1 MENDKLSPSS
11 LAFIALT
18 NEYCQLVENCGD
30 YGREAMVDSLI
41 KLLPRIYITVIDMES
56 SLEYFDAIISQS
68 LDEPTYEV
76 VRGNIGAIMGEDDVY
91 LEVFLDDMKYS
102 DTPIATSI
110 SENLADLYQEFYN
123 LVSSLRDLNTEEQRQ
138 ILGMCKENFVEYWGQ
153 TLCNVLRALHSIS
166 VMDHDYDDN
175 Y

>member
-1 MENDKLSPSS
+1 MENDKLSPTS

-30 YGREAMVDSLI
+30 YGKEGLVEALI
-41 KLLPRIYITVIDMES
+41 KLLPRIYITATDLES
-56 SLEYFDAIISQS
+56 SLDFYDSMVSQL

-76 VRGNIGAIMGEDDVY
+76 VRGNLSAIMGEDDAY

-123 LVSSLRDLNTEEQRQ
+123 LVASLRDLNTEEQRL
-138 ILGMCKENFVEYWGQ
+138 ILGVCKDNFVEYWGQ
-153 TLCNVLRALHSIS
+153 TLCNVLRALHSLS
-166 VMDHDYDDN
+166 VIHHNYDDN

>member
-1 MENDKLSPSS
+1 MENDKLSPNS

-18 NEYCQLVENCGD
+18 NEYCQLIENCAD
-30 YGREAMVDSLI
+30 YGREDALDAFLKI
-41 KLLPRIYITVIDMES
+41 LPRIYITITDIEMP
-56 SLEYFDAIISQS
+56 LDYYDAFISQS
-68 LDEPTYEV
+68 LDEPTYDM
-76 VRGNIGAIMGEDDVY
+76 VRSNVGAIMGEDDVY

-123 LVSSLRDLNTEEQRQ
+123 LLASLRDLNTEEQRE
-138 ILGMCKENFVEYWGQ
+138 LLAVCKENFKEYWGQ
-153 TLCNVLRALHSIS
+153 TLCNVLRALHSVS
-166 VMDHDYDDN
+166 VAGNDYDN

>member
-1 MENDKLSPSS
+1 METDKLSPTS

-30 YGREAMVDSLI
+30 YGREGLVESLV
-41 KLLPRIYITVIDMES
+41 KLLPRIYITVIDIEPN
-56 SLEYFDAIISQS
+56 LDYFDSFITQA
-68 LDEPTYEV
+68 LDEPTYDI
-76 VRGNIGAIMGEDDVY
+76 VRSSISSIMGEEDVY

-123 LVSSLRDLNTEEQRQ
+123 LVAALRDLNTDEQRN
-138 ILGMCKENFVEYWGQ
+138 ILSMCKENFKEYWGQ
-153 TLCNVLRALHSIS
+153 TLCNVLRALHSLSIA
-166 VMDHDYDDN
+166 DKDY
-175 Y
+175 

>member
-1 MENDKLSPSS
+1 MDNEKLSPTS

-18 NEYCQLVENCGD
+18 NEYCQLVEDAGSYDRNGFV
-30 YGREAMVDSLI
+30 ESVL
-41 KLLPRIYITVIDMES
+41 KLLPRIYITVTDIEQ
-56 SLEYFDAIISQS
+56 SLDYYGAQITQS
-68 LDEPTYEV
+68 LDEEGYNS
-76 VRGNIGAIMGEDDVY
+76 VRGNIAYLIGEDDVY

-123 LVSSLRDLNTEEQRQ
+123 LIAAVKDLNTEDQRQ
-138 ILGMCKENFVEYWGQ
+138 LLNACKDNFVEYWGA
-153 TLCNVLRALHSIS
+153 TLCNVLRALHAVS
-166 VMDHDYDDN
+166 MKDRDYFNN

>member
-1 MENDKLSPSS
+1 METDKLSPTS

-30 YGREAMVDSLI
+30 YGREGLVESLV
-41 KLLPRIYITVIDMES
+41 KLLPRIYITVIDIEPNFD
-56 SLEYFDAIISQS
+56 YFDSFITQA
-68 LDEPTYEV
+68 LDEPTYDI
-76 VRGNIGAIMGEDDVY
+76 VRSSISSIMGEEDVY

-123 LVSSLRDLNTEEQRQ
+123 LVAALRDLNTDEQRN
-138 ILGMCKENFVEYWGQ
+138 ILSMCKENFKEYWGQ
-153 TLCNVLRALHSIS
+153 TLCNVLRALHSLSIA
-166 VMDHDYDDN
+166 DKDY
-175 Y
+175 

>member
-1 MENDKLSPSS
+1 MENDKLSPTS

-30 YGREAMVDSLI
+30 HGREGMVEALI
-41 KLLPRIYITVIDMES
+41 KLLPRIYITVTDLEPN
-56 SLEYFDAIISQS
+56 LEYLDAFISQA
-68 LDEPTYEV
+68 LDEASYDV
-76 VRGNIGAIMGEDDVY
+76 VRDNLSALMGEDDAY

-123 LVSSLRDLNTEEQRQ
+123 LLVSLRDLNTEEQRQ

-153 TLCNVLRALHSIS
+153 TLCNVLRALHSLS
-166 VMDHDYDDN
+166 VANRDYYDN

>member
-1 MENDKLSPSS
+1 MENDKLSPTSV
-11 LAFIALT
+11 AFIALT
-18 NEYCQLVENCGD
+18 NEFCQLVENCGD
-30 YGREAMVDSLI
+30 YGREGMVDALI
-41 KLLPRIYITVIDMES
+41 KLLPRIYITVIDMEP
-56 SLEYFDAIISQS
+56 SLEYFDAIISQA

-76 VRGNIGAIMGEDDVY
+76 VRGNLSAIMGEDDVY

-123 LVSSLRDLNTEEQRQ
+123 LVASLRDLNTEEQRQ
-138 ILGMCKENFVEYWGQ
+138 ILGMCKENFAEYWGQ
-153 TLCNVLRALHSIS
+153 TLCNVLRALHSLS
-166 VMDHDYDDN
+166 VMNRDFDDN